1 MSYFT
6 LCMFP
11 LVRQNNLKKAYGGY
25 MKRFFA
31 FLISAMVLLSSFAVF
46 ATTEEYHFYIKRAK
60 DHAKPQT
67 DPRFSALLDDG
78 CFYLDNT
85 STDEEKRL
93 YLTFDAGYEN
103 GNVEK
108 ILDILKEEKVPAA
121 FFVLSHLIRSESA
134 LVSRMA
140 EEGHLV
146 CNHTARHKNMA
157 KADSEHF
164 RSELLSLEQIYKEE
178 TGKELS
184 KFYRPPE
191 GTFSFSNIQ
200 TAKSMGYK
208 TVFWSLAYKDWN
220 DEVAPSPEKAIALL
234 KENTHPGAIVLLHPT
249 SSVNA
254 TILREMIAYWRNE
267 GYTLCSLEEMR

>member
-1 MSYFT
+1 
-6 LCMFP
+6 
-11 LVRQNNLKKAYGGY
+11 

-31 FLISAMVLLSSFAVF
+31 FLISALVLLSSFSVF
-46 ATTEEYHFYIKRAK
+46 AATEELHFYIKRAK

-67 DPRFSALLDDG
+67 DPRFSAVIDEH
-78 CFYLDNT
+78 CFYLD
-85 STDEEKRL
+85 SAACEDKKRI

-103 GNVEK
+103 GNIEK
-108 ILDILKEEKVPAA
+108 ILDILKEENVPAA
-121 FFVLSHLIRSESA
+121 FFVLSHLIRSETA

-157 KADSEHF
+157 KFDSNSF
-164 RSELLSLEQIYKEE
+164 KNELESLERIYKEE
-178 TGKELS
+178 TGREMS

-191 GTFSFSNIQ
+191 GTFSLSNIQ

-220 DEVAPSPEKAIALL
+220 DEVAPTPEKAIALL

-249 SSVNA
+249 STVNV
-254 TILREMIAYWRNE
+254 TVLREMITYWRNE
-267 GYTLCSLEEMR
+267 GYTLCSLDEMR